1 MTCSSKVDALTYYAI
16 LLQVYFKI
24 VWEQMYTINADEDNG
39 MRKPLDING
48 DASIHTLFKI

>member
-1 MTCSSKVDALTYYAI
+1 MTCSSKVDALTDYAI

-24 VWEQMYTINADEDNG
+24 VWEQMYTINADKDNG

-48 DASIHTLFKI
+48 DASIRTLFKI